1 MASLPI
7 GAYLTL
13 QIPSFQTLAAKKAAA
28 SISKSL
34 GTEVTIGK
42 VYYIFFNKLIANDLT
57 ILYSQT
63 DTLVNSS
70 KISVN
75 INTAELLRGKLRL
88 KYINLY
94 NGVFNLVNET
104 DSTTNVDRIFSSSET
119 NEKKTV
125 KKSAPIIIQKIT
137 LNNFRFTMSNRFN
150 PEFKVK
156 STGINFSNLEVNK
169 INAKFN
175 EVTATD
181 SSIRANVAKINFTEK
196 SGFTLK
202 DLTAGFYIE
211 PGGFSLDNL
220 TFNDGNSFVDAS
232 YLSFQYSDPKPFTT
246 FTESVSIDIKLNNSK
261 IDFSSIAYFAPSLWN
276 NKLLLNLDGT
286 ITGPVSNLRTENL
299 QITTQSGLTYID
311 LDAKIIGLPNSKETI
326 AFVDINNSTTTTK
339 ELSKIVASLNSSEPI
354 AALEQLPPLI
364 KYNFKGRLAGMLDD
378 FVANGTISSNI
389 GELYLDA
396 LLKNNPEKEGLELQG
411 NLATKE
417 LNIGVLM
424 GSNSIEKVTLSSKM
438 NALLKDKSRGGSQ
451 FFIDN
456 LNVSKFD
463 FNDYSY
469 KNINATGSYLN
480 NTFDGKVICR
490 DPNLNFLFQGIV
502 GLSTKTNSYYDFY
515 TDVIYANIAALNF
528 DKRDSVSAVSMK
540 TYANFTQNSKGD
552 IEGTINVRDLNF
564 QNSKGDFPIGD
575 ISVQSSSLK
584 DNFTLFLRS
593 TFANAT
599 YRGNDF
605 FTNFIDKF
613 LNITLQSNLYA
624 IFPKED
630 DYLATNNNRY
640 TFSIEFNDSRSI
652 SQFILP
658 GLFISQGSTL
668 DVFIDEQENLSLEL
682 KSSELGF
689 EKNYSNN
696 ISLSIEGDIS
706 EVNTLISSDR
716 IHFSGINLDSSRVH
730 LNLKENNLK
739 IKSEYTNSGD
749 LENRLDFFSDILFT
763 KPSEN
768 DPLVTDVTIYPS
780 ELFLNG
786 QNWKLSNSKI
796 VNQGKTFVFH
806 DLDLFSENQ
815 HLNIDGIV
823 SNNNLDTLSIKLK
836 GIDISPVNSFIKD
849 NLELKGKITGTIY
862 AVNLYDEP
870 QIVANIHASETEM
883 YGHKVGNLNLE
894 SNWNNIDKVFD
905 IKILNTIQER
915 VPLSISG
922 TFHPKENYLK
932 LNASLNNLSVSY
944 FEPFLIDIISKT
956 DGDITGDLILE
967 GPLDKLSLTSKS
979 AKLNNFSFL
988 VDFTQVRYTLNGPLI
1003 LTENGISLNNV
1014 AITDRFGSSGRIL
1027 GGINYKYFKD
1037 LELSATIQFNNFE
1050 ALNTTE
1056 TDNTDFYGTAFGT
1069 GRVTFSGPL
1078 NKILI
1083 DAAVTT
1089 NRNTSIHIP
1098 LSAATDASGNN
1109 LLTFVKPYS
1118 KTYDQNGNRREEP
1131 IQEKGTELIVK
1142 LKANVTPEAAMLIE
1156 IDKTVGD
1163 IITGYG
1169 TGLIYLDINP
1179 SKDIFSVQ
1187 GDYNIQRG
1195 SYKFVLQGFIE
1206 RDFTIEQ
1213 GGNIGFN
1220 GDIMKTNLNLTA
1232 NYKTKAAINTL
1243 IADTSSVANRRSVD
1257 CRIDMTGQ
1265 LMNPRL
1271 GFGIEIPDIDPITK
1285 ARVNAALNTED
1296 KVVRQVM
1303 SLLVSGSFIPD
1314 VQSTIVNNSTILYS
1328 NATEVLSNQIN
1339 KIFNQLDIPLDLSF
1353 NYQPGQNGRDLFDA
1367 AISAQLFNNR
1377 VVVNGNIGS
1386 AKYMDKSGDV
1396 VGDIDVEIKL
1406 DDKGRFRAKAFSHSA
1421 DQYSNYLDNSQR
1433 SGIGLVY
1440 QEEFSSFKEL
1450 INSLFM
1456 SKKKRAEKLER
1467 EISAIKPSEE
1477 TLIPEPKIK
1486 IDFTK

>member
-1 MASLPI
+1 MFKKIAVALLIVLASLPI

-13 QIPSFQTLAAKKAAA
+13 QIPSFQTFAAKKAAS

-34 GTEVTIGK
+34 GAEVSIGK
-42 VYYIFFNKLIANDLT
+42 VYYIFFNRLIANDLT
-57 ILYSQT
+57 ILYSPT

-70 KISVN
+70 KISVH
-75 INTAELLRGKLRL
+75 INTADLLRGKFRF

-94 NGVFNLVNET
+94 DGVFNLVNET
-104 DSTTNVDRIFSSSET
+104 DSTTNIDRIFGKNSANDTSDT
-119 NEKKTV
+119 IKKIPPV
-125 KKSAPIIIQKIT
+125 FIQKLT
-137 LNNFRFTMSNRFN
+137 LNNFRFNMINEFN
-150 PEFKVK
+150 PKFKIK
-156 STGINFSNLEVNK
+156 SPGINFSNLEINK
-169 INAKFN
+169 IDARFDAIS
-175 EVTATD
+175 ATD
-181 SSIRANVAKINFTEK
+181 STIKATITNIKFVEK

-202 DLTAGFYIE
+202 DLSADFYLAPKGI
-211 PGGFSLDNL
+211 SLDNL
-220 TFNDGNSFVDAS
+220 TLNDGYSFIDAN
-232 YLSFQYSDPKPFTT
+232 YLSLKYNVPKPFSS
-246 FTESVSIDIKLNNSK
+246 FTQSVTLDIILNSSKLN
-261 IDFSSIAYFAPSLWN
+261 FTSIAYFAPPLWN
-276 NKLLLNLDGT
+276 NRLLLNIDGR

-299 QITTQSGLTYID
+299 KVRSESGLTYID

-339 ELSKIVASLNSSEPI
+339 ELSKIISSLKSSQPI
-354 AALEQLPPLI
+354 NALEQLPPLV

-389 GELYLDA
+389 GELYIDA
-396 LLKNNPEKEGLELQG
+396 LLKKNPEKEGLELQG
-411 NLATKE
+411 KLTTNK
-417 LNIGVLM
+417 LNIGVLI
-424 GSNSIEKVTLSSKM
+424 GSNTIEEVSLSSNM
-438 NALLKDKSRGGSQ
+438 NALFKDKSKGGNE
-451 FFIDN
+451 FFIKN
-456 LNVSKFD
+456 INISKFV
-463 FNDYSY
+463 FNDYPY
-469 KNINATGSYLN
+469 QNINATGSYLS

-490 DPNLNFLFQGIV
+490 DPNLNFLFQGII
-502 GLSTKTNSYYDFY
+502 GLSPNKNSYYDFY
-515 TDVIYANIAALNF
+515 ADVIYANIAALNF
-528 DKRDSVSAVSMK
+528 DKRDSISAVTMK
-540 TYANFTQNSKGD
+540 TVANFTQNNKGD

-593 TFANAT
+593 SFANVT

-613 LNITLQSNLYA
+613 LNITLHNNLNA
-624 IFPKED
+624 VFPQKEN
-630 DYLATNNNRY
+630 YISTNNSRY
-640 TFSIEFNDSRSI
+640 SFSVEFNDSRSI
-652 SQFILP
+652 SEFIIP
-658 GLFISQGSTL
+658 GLFIAQGSSL
-668 DVFIDEQENLSLEL
+668 EAFIDENNNLSLGLE
-682 KSSELGF
+682 SGEIGF
-689 EKNYSNN
+689 RNNYSSNL
-696 ISLSIEGDIS
+696 SLSLNGNTS
-706 EVNTLISSDR
+706 EVNAVISSDR
-716 IHFSGINLDSSRVH
+716 IHFSGLNLDSNRVH

-749 LENRLDFFSDILFT
+749 LENRLDFLSDILFT
-763 KPSEN
+763 KPNKQEA
-768 DPLVTDVTIYPS
+768 LVTDITIYPS

-786 QNWKLSNSKI
+786 QNWNLSHSKV

-806 DLDLFSENQ
+806 DLDLFSQNQ

-823 SNNNLDTLSIKLK
+823 SNNDLDTLSIKLND
-836 GIDISPVNSFIKD
+836 IDISPINSFIKD
-849 NLELKGKITGTIY
+849 SLSLKGNLTGTIY
-862 AVNLYDEP
+862 AVNLYKEP
-870 QIVANIHASETEM
+870 QIVANVFASQAEM
-883 YGHKVGNLNLE
+883 HGHQIGDLKLE
-894 SNWNNIDKVFD
+894 SKWNNINKAFD
-905 IKILNTIQER
+905 IKMLNTLKER

-922 TFHPKENYLK
+922 TFHPNKNYLN
-932 LNASLNNLSVSY
+932 LHASLENMSVSY
-944 FEPFLIDIISKT
+944 FEPFLVDIISKT
-956 DGDITGDLILE
+956 DGDITGELTLE
-967 GPLDKLSLTSKS
+967 GPLNQLSLTSNS
-979 AKLNNFSFL
+979 AMLNNFSFL
-988 VDFTQVRYTLNGPLI
+988 VDFTKVRYSLNGPII
-1003 LTENGISLNNV
+1003 LTESGINLNNV
-1014 AITDRFGSSGRIL
+1014 VISDRYGNSGKMY
-1027 GGINYKYFKD
+1027 GGLKYRYFKD
-1037 LELSATIQFNNFE
+1037 LELDATVQFNNLE

-1056 TDNTDFYGTAFGT
+1056 IDNSDFYGNAFGT
-1069 GRVTFSGPL
+1069 GSVTFFGPL
-1078 NKILI
+1078 NKILMDI
-1083 DAAVTT
+1083 AVTT
-1089 NRNTSIHIP
+1089 NPNTSIHIP
-1098 LSAATDASGNN
+1098 LSAATEASGNN
-1109 LLTFVKPYS
+1109 LLKFVKPYS
-1118 KTYDQNGNRREEP
+1118 QTYDRNGNRRESS
-1131 IQEKGTELIVK
+1131 IQKQTTELVVK
-1142 LKANVTPEAAMLIE
+1142 LKANVTPDAAMLIE
-1156 IDKTVGD
+1156 IDKSVGD

-1169 TGLIYLDINP
+1169 SGLIYLDINP

-1187 GDYNIQRG
+1187 GDYNIQSG

-1243 IADTSSVANRRSVD
+1243 IADTSSVSNRRAVD

-1271 GFGIEIPDIDPITK
+1271 GFGIEIPDIDPITQ

-1314 VQSTIVNNSTILYS
+1314 VQSTIVNNSTLLYS

-1367 AISAQLFNNR
+1367 AVSAQLFNNR

-1440 QEEFSSFKEL
+1440 QEEFSTFKEL
-1450 INSLFM
+1450 LNSLFM
-1456 SKKKRAEKLER
+1456 SKKKRAKKLEKA
-1467 EISAIKPSEE
+1467 SSQTKPNFIK
-1477 TLIPEPKIK
+1477 
-1486 IDFTK
+1486 